1 MENDQKLF
9 LMEILLHCA
18 DVSNPYKPFELCS
31 KWADLVVFEFCAQ
44 GDREKKEGLEISPMM
59 DRDTI
64 NLFNMQMGFIEFV
77 CSPLIES
84 KFIYKILTKLVSN
97 TFKIFLKAV
106 IKVFPALFEIGEN
119 MSANMSL
126 WGNKRKE
133 ELSNIEASDANII
146 ESQKIDE
153 RVKKFGEKMSFTKQ
167 MKEMCQFETNPSK
180 SAVGKRRASISQ
192 VKKS

>member
-84 KFIYKILTKLVSN
+84 KFIFI
-97 TFKIFLKAV
+97 
-106 IKVFPALFEIGEN
+106 
-119 MSANMSL
+119 
-126 WGNKRKE
+126 
-133 ELSNIEASDANII
+133 
-146 ESQKIDE
+146 
-153 RVKKFGEKMSFTKQ
+153 
-167 MKEMCQFETNPSK
+167 
-180 SAVGKRRASISQ
+180 
-192 VKKS
+192 

>member
-1 MENDQKLF
+1 
-9 LMEILLHCA
+9 
-18 DVSNPYKPFELCS
+18 
-31 KWADLVVFEFCAQ
+31 
-44 GDREKKEGLEISPMM
+44 
-59 DRDTI
+59 
-64 NLFNMQMGFIEFV
+64 
-77 CSPLIES
+77 
-84 KFIYKILTKLVSN
+84 
-97 TFKIFLKAV
+97 
-106 IKVFPALFEIGEN
+106 LFEIGEN

-153 RVKKFGEKMSFTKQ
+153 RVKKFAEKMSFTKQ